1 MGQEDYK
8 ILSRIVPVAKEEKE
22 ERHTSSNNEF
32 NTVNA
37 NLEKRENRE
46 EAMRMNGKEEKG

>member
-1 MGQEDYK
+1 M
-8 ILSRIVPVAKEEKE
+8 AKEEKE

-32 NTVNA
+32 NTANA
-37 NLEKRENRE
+37 NLEKRENR

>member
-1 MGQEDYK
+1 LGQEDYK